1 MPTIARKS
9 EVGALRAAALLLA
22 LALLGGCAAALRP
35 PPPLRTIGEP
45 ATSATS
51 PQGNATTPQ
60 ELGALLAE
68 AAVQFARRPDAAAVS
83 AARDLYLRV
92 ARGDESDVEGLLG
105 AARAGAWLVEQESD
119 RDRRVELATAGVQ
132 ICQWC
137 VERAPERIDCDY
149 RLALAL
155 GQQARERPAT
165 ATDALPRIV
174 GLLEKVIA
182 TAPALDEAGGH
193 RVLALVLLRAPA
205 WPLGPGDPEQ
215 GLTQAR
221 AAVAVAPDYPPNLL
235 ALSEAFLA
243 NGRPDEAHRL
253 AIKAGR
259 LADERLAGGD
269 PDASAWVDQAAR
281 AAAAPR

>member
-1 MPTIARKS
+1 M
-9 EVGALRAAALLLA
+9 GALRAAALLLA
-22 LALLGGCAAALRP
+22 LALLAGCAAALRQ

-45 ATSATS
+45 ATSGANPERNGPP
-51 PQGNATTPQ
+51 PQDRA
-60 ELGALLAE
+60 ALLAE
-68 AAVQFARRPDAAAVS
+68 AAVQFARRPDAAAVTAARELYLS
-83 AARDLYLRV
+83 AARADDR
-92 ARGDESDVEGLLG
+92 DVEGLLG

-119 RDRRVELATAGVQ
+119 RDRRAELATAGVQ
-132 ICQWC
+132 LCQWC

-174 GLLEKVIA
+174 VLLQKVIA

-205 WPLGPGDPEQ
+205 WPLGPGDPER
-215 GLTQAR
+215 GLTQAL
-221 AAVAVAPDYPPNLL
+221 AAVAVSPDYPPNLL
-235 ALSEAFLA
+235 ALSEAYLA
-243 NGRPDEAHRL
+243 NGQPDEARRL
-253 AIKAGR
+253 AIQAQR
-259 LADERLAGGD
+259 LAEESLAGGD
-269 PDASAWVDQAAR
+269 PDASVWVDQAAR